1 MVAEIMT
8 QAKRLPPFKDF
19 LRAKIRTGEKTMTRR
34 VMNPQPPKDADC
46 PYHIDIGTVRAAR
59 KCPYGKPGD
68 IRFLIEPLKNEDGF
82 AFYQDDG
89 IMVMHA
95 PPSCRGHI
103 PIPWRW
109 SKPYLTSIH
118 MPTVAAR
125 TFVRLTEIRV
135 ERVQDI
141 SEEDAIAEGIRKTT
155 CGNNAYCYEWN
166 QIEDGCDTAV
176 EAFHCLWDSINGKR
190 NYPWA
195 SNPYVWCISWEP
207 TEKPQ

>member
-1 MVAEIMT
+1 MT
-8 QAKRLPPFKDF
+8 HAKRLPPFKDF

-68 IRFLIEPLKNEDGF
+68 IRFLIEPLKESPLTPRALYG
-82 AFYQDDG
+82 DDG
-89 IMVMHA
+89 KMVLVPFDDPRNSRTME
-95 PPSCRGHI
+95 
-103 PIPWRW
+103 WKW